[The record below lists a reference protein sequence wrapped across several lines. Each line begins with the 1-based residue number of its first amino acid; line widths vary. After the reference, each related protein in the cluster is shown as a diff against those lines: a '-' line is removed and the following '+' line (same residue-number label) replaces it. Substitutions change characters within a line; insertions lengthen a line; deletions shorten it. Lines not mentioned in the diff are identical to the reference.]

1 MKKLLLGITV
11 LSALLGGC
19 ESMSPAECA
28 TADWRGRGV
37 EDARQ
42 GRTDS
47 AADYHESCAK
57 AGVPMDLAS
66 YRAGRA
72 QGLQS
77 YCRPDNA
84 IQEGL
89 AGRSYNNVCPPSLEQ
104 NFKPFYSAA
113 YRQQEARK
121 TLARLQNEQKQ
132 WEEELLDGK
141 TAPSR
146 KITLRD
152 QLARSD
158 RRMVEA
164 RDDLR
169 DAQYRLERLRSD
181 LRQQSPN

>member
-1 MKKLLLGITV
+1 MKKLILGITV

-28 TADWRGRGV
+28 TADWRGRGA

-42 GRTDS
+42 GRADS
-47 AADYHESCAK
+47 AADYHESCSK
-57 AGVPMDLAS
+57 AGVQMDLAS

-77 YCRPDNA
+77 YCRLDNA
-84 IQEGL
+84 IKEGL
-89 AGRSYNNVCPPSLEQ
+89 AGRSYNNVCPQPASES
-104 NFKPFYSAA
+104 FRTFHAAA

-121 TLARLQNEQKQ
+121 TLARLQDEQKQ
-132 WEEELLDGK
+132 WEQELLDGK

-146 KITLRD
+146 KSTLRE
-152 QLARSD
+152 QLSRSD
-158 RRMVEA
+158 RRMVDA

-169 DAQYRLERLRSD
+169 DAQSRLERLRSD

>member
-1 MKKLLLGITV
+1 MKKLILGITV

-37 EDARQ
+37 EDGRQ

-47 AADYHESCAK
+47 AADYHESCSK
-57 AGVPMDLAS
+57 AGVQMDLAS
-66 YRAGRA
+66 YRAGRS

-84 IQEGL
+84 IKEGL

-104 NFKPFYSAA
+104 NFRTFYAAA
-113 YRQQEARK
+113 YREQEARQ
-121 TLARLQNEQKQ
+121 TVTRLQNEQKQ
-132 WEEELLDGK
+132 WEQELLDGK
-141 TAPSR
+141 TTPSR
-146 KITLRD
+146 KTILRD

-169 DAQYRLERLRSD
+169 DAQYRLERLRSE
-181 LRQQSPN
+181 LRQPGPN